1 MTRRV
6 KTERLTLLLAGLA
19 GGLLLGIPAGS
30 GAETAIGPATIRITD
45 REVSSKR
52 VDIGAHGRSAGDM
65 DIMRHLLFNRRVS
78 TRPIGHVE
86 VVCTFVVGNSRSCRG
101 TYFLPRGKLVVGGS
115 LIYPQFYELA
125 VLGGTGLYDNARGT
139 LTVTRTARNPNRSIV
154 LFRLVG

>member
-6 KTERLTLLLAGLA
+6 TTERFALLLAGLT
-19 GGLLLGIPAGS
+19 GGLLLAIPAS
-30 GAETAIGPATIRITD
+30 RGAETSIGPAQIRITD
-45 REVSSKR
+45 REIASKR
-52 VDIGAHGRSAGDM
+52 IDIGAHGRSAGDM
-65 DIMRHLLFNRRVS
+65 QIMRHLLYNRRLS
-78 TRPIGHVE
+78 TRSIGHVE
-86 VVCTFVVGNSRSCRG
+86 VICTFIVGNSRNCRG

-115 LIYPQFYELA
+115 IIYPQFYELA

>member
-6 KTERLTLLLAGLA
+6 KIERFALLLAGLG
-19 GGLLLGIPAGS
+19 GGLLLAIPAS
-30 GAETAIGPATIRITD
+30 RGAEATIGPATIRITD
-45 REVSSKR
+45 REIASTR
-52 VDIGAHGRSAGDM
+52 VDIGKRGRSAGDIH
-65 DIMRHLLFNRRVS
+65 IMRHLLYNRRLS
-78 TRPIGHVE
+78 ARTIGHVE
-86 VVCTFVVGNSRSCRG
+86 IICSFIVGNSRQCRG
-101 TYFLPRGKLVVGGS
+101 TYFLPRGKLIVGGS